1 MSSVFNRGS
10 APQRDCVVFERPTI
24 ERRIFTA
31 FDAKRIPV
39 LVGGS
44 GSGRTSLLF
53 RIAHRLGDDRSQ
65 YIDAERAASTPE
77 GFYTAVTTDTPY
89 VVAPPS
95 QPRNG
100 DRPARA
106 AFDTLLAF
114 FRQART
120 QDGGVST
127 FLIDELLE
135 LRTFESFPG
144 LRGVLR
150 ELLDT
155 LAQSPNHFVLATRFV
170 SRAHRLFRD
179 APDRFEVIHVPP
191 LSPTEVSTAL
201 LAKGVGR
208 DDADRNELGRMIHA
222 LTDGRP
228 TYVQAL
234 AQAMASMDGASG
246 GDPVSALASGLA
258 VDAHLCLSCRFCYEL
273 RLHRARGYGALKA
286 ILQVMGDEEPL
297 TLTEIAHRLGRT
309 PGSTKDYLSW
319 LEDVDLV
326 RVRHKRYSFGDP
338 LLRLWVRLHCRAMPP
353 DESDLSREV
362 QEYAVSRLPYMEPAL
377 ALAGIDPAPAAE
389 GTSDSE
395 RAWNMIEMD

>member
-1 MSSVFNRGS
+1 M
-10 APQRDCVVFERPTI
+10 VFERPTI

-31 FDAKRIPV
+31 FDATRIPV
-39 LVGGS
+39 LLGGS
-44 GSGRTSLLF
+44 GCGHTSLLF
-53 RIAHRLGDDRSQ
+53 RIAHRLGDGRSQ

-89 VVAPPS
+89 IVSDPA
-95 QPRNG
+95 QLRNG
-100 DRPARA
+100 DSAARV

-135 LRTFESFPG
+135 LRTFASFPG

-155 LAQSPNHFVLATRFV
+155 LVQSPNHFVLATRFV
-170 SRAHRLFRD
+170 SRAHRLLRD

-191 LSPTEVSTAL
+191 LSPIEVSAAL
-201 LAKGVGR
+201 MAKGVGR

-234 AQAMASMDGASG
+234 AQTLASMDGASG

-258 VDAHLCLSCRFCYEL
+258 VGAHLCLSCRFCYEL

-286 ILQVMGDEEPL
+286 ILQVLADEEPL
-297 TLTEIAHRLGRT
+297 TLTEIANRLGRT

-326 RVRHKRYSFGDP
+326 RVGQKRYSFGDP
-338 LLRLWVRLHCRAMPP
+338 LLRLWVRLHCRPIPP
-353 DESDLSREV
+353 DEGDLSREV

-377 ALAGIDPAPAAE
+377 AIAETDPVPAAKT
-389 GTSDSE
+389 TSDRE
-395 RAWNMIEMD
+395 RGWKMIEMD